1 MATPVAPES
10 KSKGFIKRELNGAT
24 FLTLEHIA
32 HMALVVVVSGL
43 IVSGLG
49 AAFSLW
55 FGAGGMSQALLGDA
69 SLLLGGM
76 GGKTLEATMALGVVA
91 ALLVLVPAL
100 VILDRRTRAE
110 WHKRP
115 GYAGRLA
122 YKVPVYGALAVLA
135 AILIVLKI
143 QLVYVIISSLA
154 FIGVQGAQIGD
165 MYLHS
170 FIPTLIAYAV
180 FGAAAWYVFNLAKGR
195 DNGRLFSLAKAVGG
209 GVLAVA
215 LFITALVALHDGKND
230 TTLPA
235 TRGES
240 DGSTTQ
246 PAEPSYDEDYYRD
259 LLEKYYQ

>member
-10 KSKGFIKRELNGAT
+10 KSKGFIKRELNGAS
-24 FLTLEHIA
+24 FLTLEHIG
-32 HMALVVVVSGL
+32 HMALVVIVSGL

-55 FGAGGMSQALLGDA
+55 FGLGGMSQTIFGSTSALLGA
-69 SLLLGGM
+69 

-100 VILDRRTRAE
+100 AILDRRTRAE

-122 YKVPVYGALAVLA
+122 YKVPVYAALAVLA
-135 AILIVLKI
+135 IILVALKI
-143 QLVYVIISSLA
+143 QMLYVIISSLA

-170 FIPTLIAYAV
+170 FIPALIAYAV

-195 DNGRLFSLAKAVGG
+195 DNGRLFSMAKVIGG

-215 LFITALVALHDGKND
+215 LFITALVALHDTKA
-230 TTLPA
+230 TTPEPT
-235 TRGES
+235 TRGTS
-240 DGSTTQ
+240 PSMT
-246 PAEPSYDEDYYRD
+246 EPSYDEDYYRD
-259 LLEKYYQ
+259 LLEKYYE